1 MNLTIKK
8 HNHLRYEQFIV
19 LGYLIIILTGGILLS
34 LPVSSRAGVWT
45 PFLNSVFTATSATC
59 VTGLVVYDTYTYW
72 SLFGQLVILILIQ
85 IGGLGFM
92 TVITLLSIFLKR
104 NIGLHERKLLM
115 MSAGSPVISG
125 VVRLIRR
132 VAIGTFII
140 ECIGTLILATQFC
153 PQMGLISGLYN
164 AMFHSV
170 SAFCNAGF
178 DILGKY
184 GPFCSLTVYQNNPIV
199 LLTIASLIVI
209 GGIGFFVW
217 NDILIHKFHFRRY
230 QLHTKIVLS
239 VTALLII
246 SGAFLLFFF
255 EYKHSFL
262 NLSFSE
268 KITSAIF
275 QSITPRT
282 AGFNSVPMEELSE
295 SGHLL
300 TMILMFI
307 GGSPGST
314 AGGIKVTTF
323 AVLLLGA
330 VASSRNESHITTF
343 KRRLDEGIVKQAS
356 AIFFLYLSLVIV
368 STLLICSNQSF
379 EMEDVL
385 FETIS
390 GLGTVGLTRGI
401 TTSLNQFS
409 RTIIILLMF
418 AGRVGGLTLALVLAE
433 KRTHAILNRPVEK
446 IMIG

>member
-8 HNHLRYEQFIV
+8 RNHLRYEQFIV
-19 LGYLIIILTGGILLS
+19 LGYLIIILTGGMLLS
-34 LPVSSRAGVWT
+34 LPISSRSGAWT
-45 PFLNSVFTATSATC
+45 PFLNSIFTATSATC

-72 SLFGQLVILILIQ
+72 SLFGQLVILTMIQ

-132 VAIGTFII
+132 VALGTFLI
-140 ECIGTLILATQFC
+140 ESIGALILATQFC
-153 PQMGLISGLYN
+153 PQMGLEAGLYN
-164 AMFHSV
+164 ALFHSV

-178 DILGKY
+178 DILGRY
-184 GPFCSLTVYQNNPIV
+184 GAFCSLTIYQDNPVV
-199 LLTIASLIVI
+199 LLTVASLIVI

-217 NDILIHKFHFRRY
+217 NDILIHKFHFKKY
-230 QLHTKIVLS
+230 QLHTKIVLT
-239 VTALLII
+239 VTAFLIF
-246 SGAFLLFFF
+246 SGALLLFFF
-255 EYKHSFL
+255 EYEHSFSAL
-262 NLSFSE
+262 TLSD

-275 QSITPRT
+275 QSVTPRT
-282 AGFNSVPMEELSE
+282 AGFNSVPMSELSE

-330 VASSRNESHITTF
+330 AASAKNESHITTF
-343 KRRLDEGIVKQAS
+343 KRRLDDSIVKQAS
-356 AIFFLYLSLVIV
+356 AIFFIYLTLVIL
-368 STLLICSNQSF
+368 STLLICSFQPF

-390 GLGTVGLTRGI
+390 GLGTVGLSRGI
-401 TTSLNQFS
+401 TTSLNQYS
-409 RTIIILLMF
+409 RIIIMLLMF

-433 KRTHAILNRPVEK
+433 KRTHAILNRPIEK